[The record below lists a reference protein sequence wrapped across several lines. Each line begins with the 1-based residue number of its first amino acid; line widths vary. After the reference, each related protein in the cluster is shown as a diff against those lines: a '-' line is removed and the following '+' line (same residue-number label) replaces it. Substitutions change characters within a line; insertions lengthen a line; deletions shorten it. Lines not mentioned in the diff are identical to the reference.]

1 MTKKPAKKGKSLKL
15 ALFIPWDENGA
26 VFGGDRKPL
35 QGPVIVDNYNIIP
48 FPQEKP
54 PDDKK

>member
-1 MTKKPAKKGKSLKL
+1 MNL
-15 ALFIPWDENGA
+15 ALFIPWDENGH

-35 QGPVIVDNYNIIP
+35 QGPVIVDNHNIIP

-54 PDDKK
+54 PEDKK